1 MADYKLNHPS
11 GDIGFKTKKVKDF
24 INNDIFV
31 CKNINLSIKEVI
43 NILKVNKVGIIFEN
57 NNSFYGII
65 TTKEIAKDVKY
76 QILNFPFNIYN
87 KFISG
92 NPTIVIY

>member
-1 MADYKLNHPS
+1 MLKIKHQSKELSNWIYIQK
-11 GDIGFKTKKVKDF
+11 KKVFFSISKYWE
-24 INNDIFV
+24 V
-31 CKNINLSIKEVI
+31 SSKKLAKTVNI
-43 NILKVNKVGIIFEN
+43 
-57 NNSFYGII
+57 GII
-65 TTKEIAKDVKY
+65 TTKEITKDVKY